1 MLAKTYRHGPRSGS
15 KVVRVSGFGS
25 QRTGREAPGGSVPK
39 MPFPGGRRFA
49 NSLLLASALAS
60 PAVPAWAQDAGQAE
74 AQAATDSNEITIVAT
89 RREQALQDVSL
100 AVTAIGEDA
109 LRLNQ
114 VNSVSDV
121 GSLTPNMIS
130 VPGTAGGARSAPQ
143 FSIRGQSQQERG
155 GLSDPSVGVY
165 FGDVAIAR
173 TQGLG
178 QALFDVRAIE
188 VIRGPVGTLFGKN
201 ATGGAVIIRPNL
213 PTTRGFEGSVG
224 VTIAEFG
231 TINADATA
239 NIPVGDNFAL
249 RVGGSTSNSD
259 GYVFDEAL
267 GRYINGTENYSLR
280 ASALVRLGTRFEN
293 VAMVNYFN
301 EDDGGSGGY
310 APYLNPAGSIATLA
324 AARNYRPVADLL
336 AEQRA
341 RGPLRITNGLPEFN
355 DVDSFDF
362 QNTTTY
368 ELSDNITLK
377 NIFGIRNVNSHI
389 LVDLDGTEHP
399 LLETEIFDESDQIS
413 NEFQI
418 IGDIGPLNFIL
429 GGYYFNES
437 GDNNA
442 ASRTLGVETGLESPN
457 LFATG
462 ATNNR
467 QLFDNTN
474 YALFAEGT
482 YEILEGLSL
491 TLGGRYTWENR
502 KGTILNRIIDTRC
515 AFTVDDDGNPATP
528 EVNPGDGPGC
538 RVDAEADFSA
548 FTYNIAASYEPDDRT
563 LIYASLRRGFRAGG
577 FAARATT
584 QEGLSRPFLPEFVR
598 NAEIGFKRDWR
609 LGGAFLRTNIA
620 VFHSIY
626 SNVQRQLADT
636 TTTNPFTVTVNAARA
651 RIQGVE
657 VETTFRPVRALELS
671 AFWGY
676 IDAKF
681 TDFIDPFTGA
691 DRSNSQFARVPKNTW
706 RVSGTLDLISDPT
719 LGDVSFTAAY
729 SGRNSYLDT
738 DNAVVPAGV
747 VRPHEQVDLYLR
759 SRGFLSRNL
768 DLTLFARNIGNQIE
782 ERPLASVFPSI
793 GFASRVAGMPRQFGI
808 QLRYNFGN

>member
-1 MLAKTYRHGPRSGS
+1 MFAKRSQLTFITGSSAAQASCLRAPRSGW
-15 KVVRVSGFGS
+15 
-25 QRTGREAPGGSVPK
+25 
-39 MPFPGGRRFA
+39 RFA
-49 NSLLLASALAS
+49 RSLLLASALIGPS
-60 PAVPAWAQDAGQAE
+60 TPAWAQDAGQSEVETASD
-74 AQAATDSNEITIVAT
+74 ANEIIIVAT
-89 RREQALQDVSL
+89 RREQALQDVPL

-114 VNSVSDV
+114 VNSVNDV

-173 TQGLG
+173 TQGLS
-178 QALFDVRAIE
+178 QTLFDVRAVE

-213 PTTRGFEGSVG
+213 PTTRGFEGSAGITV
-224 VTIAEFG
+224 AEFG
-231 TINADATA
+231 TINADASA
-239 NIPVGDNFAL
+239 NIPLGDSFAV
-249 RVGGSTSNSD
+249 RIGGATSNSD

-267 GRYINGTENYSLR
+267 GRNINDTKTYSLR
-280 ASALVRLGTRFEN
+280 ASALLRLGTRFEN
-293 VAMVNYFN
+293 IAMVNYFN
-301 EDDGGSGGY
+301 ENDGGSGGY
-310 APYLNPAGSIATLA
+310 SPYLNPAGSIATLA

-341 RGPLRITNGLPEFN
+341 RGPLRINNGLPEFN
-355 DVDSFDF
+355 DVDTFDF
-362 QNTTTY
+362 QNTTTFD
-368 ELSDNITLK
+368 LTDNITLK
-377 NIFGIRNVNSHI
+377 NTFGIRNVNSHI

-399 LLETEIFDESDQIS
+399 ILESEIFDESDQIS

-418 IGDIGPLNFIL
+418 IGNFNQLNFIV
-429 GGYYFNES
+429 GGYFFNET

-442 ASRTLGVETGLESPN
+442 ASRILGVETGQESSN
-457 LFATG
+457 LFVTG

-474 YALFAEGT
+474 YAVFAEGT
-482 YEILEGLSL
+482 YEILDGLSL

-502 KGTILNRIIDTRC
+502 QATILNRVIDTRC
-515 AFTVDDDGNPATP
+515 GFTVDNDGNAATP

-538 RVDAEADFSA
+538 RLDLDANFNA
-548 FTYNIAASYEPDDRT
+548 FTYNVAASYEPDDRT

-584 QEGLSRPFLPEFVR
+584 EAGLRRPFLPEFVR
-598 NAEIGFKRDWR
+598 NTEIGVKRDWR
-609 LGGAFLRTNIA
+609 FGGAFLRTNVA
-620 VFHSIY
+620 FFHSIY
-626 SNVQRQLADT
+626 TNVQRQLADT
-636 TTTNPFTVTVNAARA
+636 TTANPFTVTVNAARA
-651 RIQGVE
+651 RIQGIEAE
-657 VETTFRPVRALELS
+657 VTFRPIRSLELS
-671 AFWGY
+671 AFWGH

-691 DRSNSQFARVPKNTW
+691 DRSSTEFARVPKNTW
-706 RVSGTLDLISDPT
+706 RVSGTLDLINHPT
-719 LGDVSFTAAY
+719 IGAVSFTATY

-738 DNAVVPAGV
+738 DNAVVPAGLI
-747 VRPHEQVDLYLR
+747 RPHEQVDLYLR
-759 SRGFLSRNL
+759 SSGFLSRNL
-768 DLTLFARNIGNQIE
+768 DLTLFARNVGNRIE
-782 ERPLASVFPSI
+782 ELPLASVFPSI
-793 GFASRVAGMPRQFGI
+793 GFASRVSGMPRQIGV
-808 QLRYNFGN
+808 QLRYNFGR